1 VQARLEEIGD
11 LLEPMREVEQSL
23 PDG

>member
-1 VQARLEEIGD
+1 VQTRLEEIGD